1 MRFLLDVIVL
11 GFNLFWLSY
20 SFMCLCSLMDLL
32 SFLHCQDGDLKY
44 TLYGVLVHH
53 GGSTRSG
60 HYYCYV
66 RTSGGTWYA
75 LDDNR
80 VCDMKSMVPPK

>member
-1 MRFLLDVIVL
+1 MCNPIV
-11 GFNLFWLSY
+11 
-20 SFMCLCSLMDLL
+20 LL
-32 SFLHCQDGDLKY
+32 SFLHYQDGDLKY

-66 RTSGGTWYA
+66 RTSSGMWYA

-80 VCDMKSMVPPK
+80 VCVTKLMVLPK